1 MWVIARHPC
10 AVDNRAM
17 QGRGRIARGWALTKE
32 TWAVVRRD
40 RSLILFPTV
49 AGVCALLAAAVFFGA
64 GAGIGTASDS
74 FWAALPFVVVGA
86 YVIIAIGQF
95 CAVAL
100 AACAARALEG
110 ADTTFS
116 EGVAAA
122 RGRSGVILRWAAV
135 QLVVGAAITALQALL
150 RESAGSLVSSI
161 FGGLA
166 NFAWTVATFFVVPVI
181 AFEGLGPKDAIARSS
196 SIIRERWGE
205 GVVGSATIG
214 GALFLLGILPGVG
227 LIVAGVALTG
237 SSAALGA
244 VVIAVGVVVVVIAG
258 LLHATLTAVFRVVL
272 YRFATTGDV
281 LGPFGQDQLAQAFR
295 HKGRGVA
302 AV

>member
-1 MWVIARHPC
+1 M
-10 AVDNRAM
+10 
-17 QGRGRIARGWALTKE
+17 GGGGRIARGWALTKE

-40 RSLILFPTV
+40 RSLVLFPTV
-49 AGVCALLAAAVFFGA
+49 AGVCALVVAAVFFGA
-64 GAGIGTASDS
+64 GAGVGTSVDS
-74 FWAALPFVVVGA
+74 FWAALPFLVAGA
-86 YVIIAIGQF
+86 YLIIAIGQF

-100 AACAARALEG
+100 AACATRALDG

-122 RGRSGVILRWAAV
+122 RGRLGLILRWAAV
-135 QLVVGAAITALQALL
+135 QLLVGAAISALQALL
-150 RESAGSLVSSI
+150 RESAGSVVSSI

-181 AFEGLGPKDAIARSS
+181 AFEGLGPKEAIARSS
-196 SIIRERWGE
+196 HIIRERWGE
-205 GVVGSATIG
+205 GVVGTATIG
-214 GALFLLGILPGVG
+214 GALFLVGMLPGIG
-227 LIVAGVALTG
+227 LVVLGAALTG

-244 VVIAVGVVVVVIAG
+244 LVIAVGVVVLVIAG
-258 LLHATLTAVFRVVL
+258 LLQATLSAVFRVVL

-295 HKGRGVA
+295 PKGRSIAGV
-302 AV
+302 

>member
-1 MWVIARHPC
+1 MR
-10 AVDNRAM
+10 
-17 QGRGRIARGWALTKE
+17 GGGRIARGWALTKE

-40 RSLILFPTV
+40 RSLVLFPTV
-49 AGVCALLAAAVFFGA
+49 AGVCALVVAAVFFGA
-64 GAGIGTASDS
+64 GAGVGTSADS
-74 FWAALPFVVVGA
+74 FWAALPFLVAGA
-86 YVIIAIGQF
+86 YLIIAIGQF

-100 AACAARALEG
+100 AACATRALDG

-122 RGRSGVILRWAAV
+122 RGRFGLILQWAAV
-135 QLVVGAAITALQALL
+135 QLLVGAAISALQALL
-150 RESAGSLVSSI
+150 RDSAGSLVSSI

-181 AFEGLGPKDAIARSS
+181 AFEGLGPKEAITRSS
-196 SIIRERWGE
+196 AIIRERWGE
-205 GVVGSATIG
+205 GVVGTATIG
-214 GALFLLGILPGVG
+214 GALFLVGILPGIG
-227 LIVAGVALTG
+227 LVVLGAALTG

-244 VVIAVGVVVVVIAG
+244 LVIAVGVVVLVIAG
-258 LLHATLTAVFRVVL
+258 LLQATLSAVFRVVL

-295 HKGRGVA
+295 PKGRSIAGV
-302 AV
+302 